1 MKPAP
6 PPNPPKAQGVVDGWR
21 LVALA
26 EQWERYADGCRPYGF
41 IKEAELLEY
50 CAQCIRQTLGISASE
65 SSFIMPGRDP
75 LVEKLLSIV
84 IKDKEKER
92 LTARAEQPETHG
104 GVAAPGSR
112 EWMAEVCRAA
122 ALSLAAHGVWN
133 DQLLKVADWIAQ
145 QGGEVT

>member
-1 MKPAP
+1 MTRDTFKAKGTTPPAAP
-6 PPNPPKAQGVVDGWR
+6 QQQGQVDALEVFRIAGGDTECEPNPTPER
-21 LVALA
+21 ALEVLLDLRA
-26 EQWERYADGCRPYGF
+26 CYD
-41 IKEAELLEY
+41 EAIT
-50 CAQCIRQTLGISASE
+50 Q
-65 SSFIMPGRDP
+65 
-75 LVEKLLSIV
+75 
-84 IKDKEKER
+84 
-92 LTARAEQPETHG
+92 QPETHG